1 MNIMDKIF
9 VGLNEKQVEAVK
21 AIEGPVL
28 VISGPGSGK
37 TRCLTHRVAY
47 LISQGVPAENILA
60 VTFTNKA
67 AGEIKERVAKL
78 LGTRGKDKAARTPL
92 VGTFHSICLKIL
104 RQEIERLGYSRGFT
118 ILDADDQQALV
129 KKISAEMEIDTKRF
143 DTRGILSKISKL
155 KTELTWPEQYH
166 PTDFYPKLVGRVYA
180 AYQKMLQAM
189 NAVDFDDLIGL
200 TVKLFREHPEVLK
213 KYQQRFQ
220 YILVDEY
227 QDTSHN
233 QYQLVTTLAREH
245 QNLFCIGDDAQS
257 IYMFREADIRNILNF
272 RHDYPESRIVLLEQ
286 NYRSTKNIIAAAQAV
301 IANNKN
307 QIPKELWTAND
318 TGDKVVLKETVN
330 ERDEGLWIAN
340 MLESLLRQRYQLHDI
355 AILYR
360 THAQSRA
367 IEESL
372 IASGFPYQIIGGIK
386 FYDRKEIK
394 DILAYARFLV
404 NPKDVVAF
412 ERIINTPP
420 RGLGASTS
428 DKILGRA
435 GTDLSISLAEH
446 AAKAQG
452 RQASALKEFTSLVSR
467 FQELLKTKS
476 PSTLFRTIMKEISY
490 EAYLERQAGA
500 EREQAETRIENV
512 QELLTVA
519 KRFDHLGPAGTAALL
534 EEIALLQD
542 MDRVKTGDKKVTL
555 MTMHASKGLEFP
567 IVFIVGMEE
576 GLFPHSRSVLS
587 PHELEEERRL
597 CYVAITRAKERLYIS
612 FAKFRR
618 IFGSASATMPS
629 RFVGEL
635 PQNLIDIQ
643 LSEFGGES
651 EIIDYA

>member
-1 MNIMDKIF
+1 MDKIF